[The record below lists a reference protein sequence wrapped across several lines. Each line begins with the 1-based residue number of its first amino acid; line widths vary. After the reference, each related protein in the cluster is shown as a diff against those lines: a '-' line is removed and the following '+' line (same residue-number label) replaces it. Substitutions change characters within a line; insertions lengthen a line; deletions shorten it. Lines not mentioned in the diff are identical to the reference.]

1 MSTPPAQLCEC
12 FWAPGFAGETSSAQS
27 SWHALSAV
35 VSRVGSSLA
44 TGAIVPGDAV
54 DLFSCMVWDHL
65 LDWVFRFGTLAL
77 DLHLSLDASRSG
89 WGARLL
95 DRLVSAV

>member
-35 VSRVGSSLA
+35 A
-44 TGAIVPGDAV
+44 FDDAV
-54 DLFSCMVWDHL
+54 VSLGG
-65 LDWVFRFGTLAL
+65 VFRFGTLAL